1 MEMPSILA
9 LNLILM
15 TIHWVQCQVI
25 DGTFRDFYCQ
35 QCQSLCLMQQCAGPS
50 EMARV
55 GKAGPP
61 GPSGPPGPAGTV
73 DLTKVERMVA
83 QKLNESKSD

>member
-1 MEMPSILA
+1 MEIPSILA

-15 TIHWVQCQVI
+15 TTHWVQCQVV
-25 DGTFRDFYCQ
+25 DGAFQDLYCQ
-35 QCQSLCLMQQCAGPS
+35 QCQSLCTMQSTGPT
-50 EMARV
+50 ELARV

-73 DLTKVERMVA
+73 DLIKVERMVER
-83 QKLNESKSD
+83 KLNESNSD